1 MRKTLVIAAREYLA
15 AVNTKAFIISLV
27 LLPLLM
33 GGGFFAQ
40 KISQKIGDQTTKQVA
55 VLDRTPGATLFP
67 VLERAAEAR
76 NASEILD
83 KKTGKQ
89 MHAKFAFERVDPAP
103 SEDADAVLR
112 QRFELSE
119 RIRKGGLFAVVEIG
133 QDILSPKIAATAQP
147 ADAAPP
153 SDDMSADKKL
163 AAAEALIGEPNLVRY
178 TSNRPTYMDLTSF
191 LQRTLPQEIYLRR
204 MQAAGMPADKLL
216 PLLIPPQVATRGLI
230 NRDSSGKLVQDTKV
244 NLIAA
249 TLVPVVLLL
258 LMFIIV
264 IVGTS
269 PMAMNVVEEK
279 QLRIAEVLLGSVRPF
294 ELMMGKLLGGAGV
307 ALTLAVIYVGGIL
320 VTVKLYGF
328 AGYVSPAVLAW
339 FLVFTVVA
347 TFMYGALFVAA
358 GAAVTNAKEAQS
370 LIAPIMLF
378 IALPMYVLV
387 PTLQDPSGPVPM
399 VASFFPL
406 SAPMMTIAR
415 IAIPPGIPLWQA
427 LLSVAISLVA
437 TVALVWCAGR
447 IFRIGLLMQGQAA
460 KLGEMLKWVLKG

>member
-1 MRKTLVIAAREYLA
+1 
-15 AVNTKAFIISLV
+15 
-27 LLPLLM
+27 
-33 GGGFFAQ
+33 
-40 KISQKIGDQTTKQVA
+40 
-55 VLDRTPGATLFP
+55 
-67 VLERAAEAR
+67 
-76 NASEILD
+76 
-83 KKTGKQ
+83 
-89 MHAKFAFERVDPAP
+89 
-103 SEDADAVLR
+103 
-112 QRFELSE
+112 
-119 RIRKGGLFAVVEIG
+119 
-133 QDILSPKIAATAQP
+133 
-147 ADAAPP
+147 
-153 SDDMSADKKL
+153 
-163 AAAEALIGEPNLVRY
+163 
-178 TSNRPTYMDLTSF
+178 
-191 LQRTLPQEIYLRR
+191 EIYLRR

-230 NRDSSGKLVQDTKV
+230 DRDSTGKLVQDTKV

-294 ELMMGKLLGGAGV
+294 ELMMGKLIGGAGV

-320 VTVKLYGF
+320 LTVKLYGF
-328 AGYVSPAVLAW
+328 AGYVSPVVLAW

-399 VASFFPL
+399 AASFFPL
-406 SAPMMTIAR
+406 SAPMMTLAR

-427 LLSVAISLVA
+427 LLSVAISLLA

-460 KLGEMLKWVLKG
+460 TVGEMLKWVLKG